1 MSLGK
6 SSVLIV
12 DDDRHMLCMMQLVLE
27 MEGYQVLTAVDG
39 EAALKIFDSHSP
51 KLVLLDIR
59 IPGIDGYTVCRR
71 IRTFSQVPIIM
82 ITAKGEVEE
91 KAQGLDAGA
100 DDYVTKPFSVRE
112 LTARMKAV
120 LRRTQSWDEVAEPA
134 FRSGDLVVDFY
145 QHSVTLNGEQINLS
159 ATELKLLR
167 YLTRH
172 AGQVLTPDQIMEV
185 IWGERHIGEHHILR
199 VNIAR
204 LRKKLGDVS
213 KKPKFIATRMGMGYE
228 FLKNEKGRFPLAL
241 PMGQ

>member
-120 LRRTQSWDEVAEPA
+120 LRRTQFWDEVAEPV

-172 AGQVLTPDQIMEV
+172 AGQVFTPDQIIEV
-185 IWGERHIGEHHILR
+185 VWGGQHIGEHHILR

-213 KKPKFIATRMGMGYE
+213 KKPKFIATRVGIGYE
-228 FLKNEKGRFPLAL
+228 FLISRKDEVP
-241 PMGQ
+241 